1 MRGRLDITIL
11 GSGTSTGVPVI
22 GCDCAV
28 CRSGLAQNQR
38 TRCSALLSW
47 RGRQILIDTA
57 TDLRQ
62 QALREG
68 LGRVDAVLY
77 THTHAD
83 HLHGIDDLRTFNP
96 SDGSAIPIYGNA
108 ATLAAIGR
116 NFHYIFADN
125 PAAGYRPRLE
135 RRLIEGEFDLF
146 GLPVEPISLLHGCD
160 ETLGFRIGPFA
171 YLTDVSAIPPASE
184 ARLQGLELLVLDG
197 LRFTTHATHFNV
209 AQAIAVAA
217 RLRVPRTLL
226 THLSH
231 EIDHLRHGA
240 QLPPGVEFA
249 YDGQR
254 LSLELDSTDVG
265 KP

>member
-1 MRGRLDITIL
+1 MSAELEVTIL

-22 GCDCAV
+22 GCDCPV
-28 CRSGLAQNQR
+28 CSSGLAQNQR

-47 RGRQILIDTA
+47 EGRQILIDTA

-62 QALREG
+62 QALREK
-68 LGRVDAVLY
+68 LTRVDAVLY

-96 SDGSAIPIYGNA
+96 RDGGSIPIYGSA

-116 NFHYIFADN
+116 NFHYIFSAGLD
-125 PAAGYRPRLE
+125 PGYRPRLE
-135 RRLIEGEFDLF
+135 PREIAGPFELF
-146 GLPVEPISLLHGCD
+146 GLPIEPIPLRHGQG

-184 ARLQGLELLVLDG
+184 LRLQGLELLVLDG
-197 LRFTTHATHFNV
+197 LRFSPHNTHFNV
-209 AQAIAVAA
+209 PQALAVAK
-217 RLRVPRTLL
+217 RLRVPRTVL

-240 QLPPGVEFA
+240 ELPPGVEFA

-254 LSLELDSTDVG
+254 LGLSLN
-265 KP
+265 

>member
-1 MRGRLDITIL
+1 MRGELEVTIL

-22 GCDCAV
+22 GCACPV
-28 CRSGLAQNQR
+28 CSSGLAQNQR

-62 QALREG
+62 QALREN
-68 LGRVDAVLY
+68 LTRVDAVLY

-96 SDGSAIPIYGNA
+96 LDGAAIPIFGS
-108 ATLAAIGR
+108 ATTLETIGR
-116 NFHYIFADN
+116 NFHYIFSDSLD
-125 PAAGYRPRLE
+125 PGYKPRLE
-135 RRLIEGEFDLF
+135 PREISGAFELF
-146 GLPVEPISLLHGCD
+146 GLPIEPIPLRHGRG

-171 YLTDVSAIPPASE
+171 YLTDVSAIPAVSE
-184 ARLQGLELLVLDG
+184 RRLQGLELLVLDG
-197 LRFTTHATHFNV
+197 LRFTAHNTHFNV
-209 AQAIAVAA
+209 AQALEVAK
-217 RLRVPRTLL
+217 RLRVPRTVL

-240 QLPPGVEFA
+240 ELPPGVEFA

-254 LSLELDSTDVG
+254 LSVAIS
-265 KP
+265 

>member
-1 MRGRLDITIL
+1 MSGELEVTIL

-22 GCDCAV
+22 GCECEV
-28 CRSGLAQNQR
+28 CRSLLPQNQR

-47 RGRQILIDTA
+47 QGRQILIDTA

-62 QALREG
+62 QALREK
-68 LGRVDAVLY
+68 LARVDAVLY

-96 SDGSAIPIYGNA
+96 PDGAAIPIYGSA
-108 ATLAAIGR
+108 ATLEAIGR
-116 NFHYIFADN
+116 NFHYIFSPEDD
-125 PAAGYRPRLE
+125 PGYRPRLE
-135 RRLIEGEFDLF
+135 RRPITGPFELF
-146 GLPVEPISLLHGCD
+146 GLPVQPIPLLHGRG

-171 YLTDVSAIPPASE
+171 YLTDVSAIPADSE
-184 ARLQGLELLVLDG
+184 ALLQGLELLVLDG
-197 LRFTTHATHFNV
+197 LRFSAHTTHFNIP
-209 AQAIAVAA
+209 QAVAVA
-217 RLRVPRTLL
+217 RRLRVPRTLL

-240 QLPPGVEFA
+240 GLPAGVEFA

-254 LSLELDSTDVG
+254 LRIALN
-265 KP
+265 